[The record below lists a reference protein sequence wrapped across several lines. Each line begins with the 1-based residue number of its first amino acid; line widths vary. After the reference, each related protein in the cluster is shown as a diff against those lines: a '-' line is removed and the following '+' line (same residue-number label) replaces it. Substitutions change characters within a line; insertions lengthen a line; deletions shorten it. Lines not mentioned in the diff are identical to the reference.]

1 MTPSSTLQSIPRWR
15 SLAFLAV
22 LFGVV
27 APTFAFQVSYAT
39 KPVTSATATATVRQS
54 TLLFAAKKKSPA
66 ASKRVQVKMLKAV
79 PGTGQKGD
87 VVLVTPAFFNN
98 KLRPTQSAEVI
109 SDEDV
114 QKENLERDAEAAA
127 AKAEAMAL
135 QEELQAEPL
144 TMKRKAGPDGQLF
157 GGIGAK
163 VIMEELVSQFSSH
176 EEYLGRKNV
185 KVVAF
190 TDENDKKIRGDIKH
204 TGDFGIQISLSKD
217 IKANLKISVV
227 PEEE

>member
-1 MTPSSTLQSIPRWR
+1 MTPSSTLKSIPRWR
-15 SLAFLAV
+15 SAFLVV
-22 LFGVV
+22 LLGMVV
-27 APTFAFQVSYAT
+27 PTFAFQVSYAT
-39 KPVTSATATATVRQS
+39 NPMTSAAAADTVRHS
-54 TLLFAAKKKSPA
+54 TVLFAAKKKSPA
-66 ASKRVQVKMLKAV
+66 ASKKVQVKMLKAV

-114 QKENLERDAEAAA
+114 DKENAERDAEAAA
-127 AKAEAMAL
+127 AKVEAMAL

-163 VIMEELVSQFSSH
+163 VIMEELTSQFPSH
-176 EEYLGRKNV
+176 KEYMGRKNV

-190 TDENDKKIRGDIKH
+190 TDDNDKKIRGDIKH
-204 TGDFGIQISLSKD
+204 TGDFGIQIALSKD
-217 IKANLKISVV
+217 IKANMKVSVV
-227 PEEE
+227 SEE